1 MIAIVLDSNDRRPL
15 YVQITDQ
22 LVEAIESER
31 LGPGDR
37 LPAMRDLAAHLD
49 CAIVT
54 VSAAYD
60 LLAARGRV
68 TSRVG
73 KGTFVADAQAQ
84 NAPFA
89 RRWEPDVGRF
99 ARAERM
105 EGVLE
110 ALTRATAPGAIN
122 LATGHPAP
130 ETFPLQDFGRA
141 MHRTLLDDP
150 PESMQYRSSS
160 GDRDLCQTLASL
172 LASRGASARA
182 SDIVV
187 CSGAQQAADL
197 VANVL
202 LESRS
207 VVAAESPTYAGTLG
221 VFDARGVTYVEV
233 QGDGD
238 GVRVDDVERVF
249 SEYRP
254 RLFYLNPIAQN
265 PTGAV
270 LPQRRAK
277 QIVAL
282 ARRYDVVIL
291 EDQTGWQFTYDA
303 AAPPP
308 LAAFDT
314 DGRVIV
320 MESLSKSIFP
330 ALRIGYLYCKGALA
344 DALELAKV
352 RADVFTSTLTQRA
365 LWRFMNAPAYARHIR
380 SSRNLYLQRREEF
393 MEALAEAI
401 PWSNLGAPAAGVN
414 VWINLPSRIS
424 TQAAFDECAREG
436 VLVMPAEPFYPT
448 RSGPAAIRVSFGH
461 LAPEL
466 AAEGVKRM
474 GRALGRIAAGPQV
487 AATSPS

>member
-1 MIAIVLDSNDRRPL
+1 MDLRLDPNDRRPL
-15 YVQITDQ
+15 YVQIADQ

-31 LGPGDR
+31 LRPGDR
-37 LPAMRDLAAHLD
+37 LPAMRDLAAQLD
-49 CAIVT
+49 CALVT
-54 VSAAYD
+54 VSQAYD

-73 KGTFVADAQAQ
+73 KGTFVSVVPAEPAA
-84 NAPFA
+84 FA

-110 ALTRATAPGAIN
+110 QLTRATAPGAIT

-160 GDRDLCQTLASL
+160 GDRELCETLAGL
-172 LASRGASARA
+172 LQSRGVAARA

-197 VANVL
+197 VASVL
-202 LESRS
+202 LEVRS

-233 QGDGD
+233 QSDLD

-282 ARRYDVVIL
+282 ARRYDVVVL

-303 AAPPP
+303 TAPPP

-365 LWRFMNAPAYARHIR
+365 LWRFMTSPAYARHIR
-380 SSRNLYLQRREEF
+380 SSRALYRERRDAF
-393 MEALAEAI
+393 MEVLAAVV
-401 PWSNLGAPAAGVN
+401 PWSDLRAPAAGTN
-414 VWINLPSRIS
+414 VWLNLPSRIS

-448 RSGPAAIRVSFGH
+448 RSGPPAIRVSFGH
-461 LAPEL
+461 LTPEV
-466 AAEGVKRM
+466 AAEGLGRM
-474 GRALGRIAAGPQV
+474 GRALARIAPQSQV
-487 AATSPS
+487 AAGNSP

>member
-1 MIAIVLDSNDRRPL
+1 MTDIVLDPGDRRPL
-15 YVQITDQ
+15 YVQIADQ
-22 LVEAIESER
+22 LVEAIESESLR
-31 LGPGDR
+31 PGDR
-37 LPAMRDLAAHLD
+37 LPAMRDLAAQLD

-54 VSAAYD
+54 VSQAYD
-60 LLAARGRV
+60 LLSARGRV

-73 KGTFVADAQAQ
+73 KGTFVAEARPQATS
-84 NAPFA
+84 FA
-89 RRWEPDVGRF
+89 RGWEPDVGRF
-99 ARAERM
+99 ARSERM

-110 ALTRATAPGAIN
+110 ALTLATEPGAIN

-141 MHRTLLDDP
+141 VHRTLLDDP

-160 GDRDLCQTLASL
+160 GDQDLCETLAGL
-172 LASRGASARA
+172 LRSRGADARA
-182 SDIVV
+182 NDIVV

-233 QGDGD
+233 QGDAD

-265 PTGAV
+265 PKGGV

-282 ARRYDVVIL
+282 ARRYDVVVL

-303 AAPPP
+303 VAPPP

-365 LWRFMNAPAYARHIR
+365 LWRFMNAPAYGRHIR
-380 SSRNLYLQRREEF
+380 SSRAIYLQRRDAF
-393 MEALAEAI
+393 IDALGTAV
-401 PWSNLGAPAAGVN
+401 PWSEMRPPAAGLN
-414 VWINLPSRIS
+414 VWLGLPGRIS
-424 TQAAFDECAREG
+424 TQAAFEECAREG

-448 RSGPAAIRVSFGH
+448 RRGPAALRLSFGH
-461 LAPEL
+461 LPSERS
-466 AAEGVKRM
+466 AEGVARV
-474 GRALGRIAAGPQV
+474 GRALARIATHPQV
-487 AATSPS
+487 AATGPS

>member
-1 MIAIVLDSNDRRPL
+1 MDLRLDPNDRRPL
-15 YVQITDQ
+15 YVQIADQ

-31 LGPGDR
+31 LHPGDR
-37 LPAMRDLAAHLD
+37 LPAMRDLASQLN
-49 CAIVT
+49 CALVT
-54 VSAAYD
+54 VSQAYD

-73 KGTFVADAQAQ
+73 KGTFVSEVPAEQA
-84 NAPFA
+84 AFA

-110 ALTRATAPGAIN
+110 QLTRATAPGAIT

-160 GDRDLCQTLASL
+160 GDRELCETLAGL
-172 LASRGASARA
+172 LQSRGVTARA
-182 SDIVV
+182 NDIVV

-197 VANVL
+197 VASVL
-202 LESRS
+202 LEVRS

-233 QGDGD
+233 QSDQD

-282 ARRYDVVIL
+282 ARRYDVVVL

-303 AAPPP
+303 TAPPP

-365 LWRFMNAPAYARHIR
+365 LWRFMTSPAYARHLR
-380 SSRNLYLQRREEF
+380 SSRALYRERRNAF
-393 MEALAEAI
+393 MEALAAAV
-401 PWSNLGAPAAGVN
+401 PWSDLRAPAAGTN
-414 VWINLPSRIS
+414 VWLNLPSRIS

-448 RSGPAAIRVSFGH
+448 RSGPPAIRVSFGH
-461 LAPEL
+461 LAPEV
-466 AAEGVKRM
+466 AAEGVSRM
-474 GRALGRIAAGPQV
+474 GRALARIAPQAQV
-487 AATSPS
+487 AAGTSP